1 MTSTRGATVLKVIMG
16 LTLIVM
22 GSVATLY
29 LWGSWKRAEETR
41 TWKPVEAII
50 IASQVLTDRPSP
62 HSPLKFTPDVHY
74 RYTFEGETHTSTRI
88 KRVDGPSSHKSKA
101 EEVIARYPP
110 GKPVNCFVN
119 PAHPTFAILEHDT
132 RAALYS
138 IWFPLLF
145 VAGGTGMVVSALRRK
160 PTPEAKA

>member
-1 MTSTRGATVLKVIMG
+1 MTSTRGATLLKVIMG

-41 TWKPVEAII
+41 TWKPVEAIV

-62 HSPLKFTPDVHY
+62 HSPLKFTADVHY
-74 RYTFEGETHTSTRI
+74 RYTVDGKTHTSTRI
-88 KRVDGPSSHKSKA
+88 KRVDGPSSHKNKT
-101 EEVIARYPP
+101 EEVVARYPL
-110 GKPVNCFVN
+110 GKPVTCYVN
-119 PAHPTFAILEHDT
+119 PAQPDFAILEHDS

-145 VAGGTGMVVSALRRK
+145 VAGGAGMVVSALRGK
-160 PTPEAKA
+160 PAPVATA